1 MMKFDILELLNDE
14 YPQHLSVDEEFFH
27 EFMKD
32 MPNGDIHINNLHS
45 LKKFFILV
53 TFDVS
58 KLEIFNDLIE

>member
-1 MMKFDILELLNDE
+1 MSKFETSKSIKELHSENIFIIFSTLAVLKLFSIFNE
-14 YPQHLSVDEEFFH
+14 
-27 EFMKD
+27 
-32 MPNGDIHINNLHS
+32 INNLHS